1 MILSNS
7 DVPIEESI
15 ESRENQSEN
24 ISRQQKALTS
34 RVFGVSWTA
43 GCREVS
49 ETMLGITRHKK
60 KTKKK
65 LKFCSYQKK
74 TSI

>member
-1 MILSNS
+1 MISSNS

-15 ESRENQSEN
+15 ESQENQFEN

-34 RVFGVSWTA
+34 RVFGVLWTA

-49 ETMLGITRHKK
+49 KTMLGTPRL
-60 KTKKK
+60 KKK
-65 LKFCSYQKK
+65 LKKIK
-74 TSI
+74 TSARIKKENF